1 MKGTNAKIGR
11 SYQVESFN
19 SGHKVPV
26 REVEN
31 IEKALESMLKQFE
44 LIEKIDNELEKR
56 KQTSGK
62 KSKFR
67 ERLEEAQ
74 RKRDQ
79 AQKEKEEDK
88 TFEEFQASEFET
100 ASRVYN
106 CLKELKED
114 QDFVVFK
121 EQTERGLI
129 TCFGMIEKEPDF
141 DDQLCDEW
149 IHAEKLFEFPKHIRE
164 CLVFLRNYYERKEK
178 EIK

>member
-44 LIEKIDNELEKR
+44 LIEKIDKELEKT
-56 KQTSGK
+56 KQNSGSP
-62 KSKFR
+62 SKFR
-67 ERLEEAQ
+67 QRLEEAQ

-79 AQKEKEEDK
+79 IQKEKEEDK
-88 TFEEFQASEFET
+88 TFEEFRALEFET

-121 EQTERGLI
+121 QETERGLI
-129 TCFGMIEKEPDF
+129 TCFAMIEKNPDF
-141 DDQLCDEW
+141 DFGSNWSD
-149 IHAEKLFEFPKHIRE
+149 AEFYHNNSPHFIRE
-164 CLVFLRNYYERKEK
+164 RVKFLRNYYERKER